1 MKRDVF
7 LFYFLERYSTM
18 FNRDNL
24 ELGVIAGVGA
34 GLAGLLGN
42 VIDVEL
48 GLLLFPVVAGGMAI
62 VVKILKDKLIK

>member
-1 MKRDVF
+1 
-7 LFYFLERYSTM
+7 M

-24 ELGVIAGVGA
+24 ELGVVVGIGA

>member
-1 MKRDVF
+1 MF
-7 LFYFLERYSTM
+7 IFLERYSTM

-24 ELGVIAGVGA
+24 ELGVIAGVRA

-62 VVKILKDKLIK
+62 VVKILKDKLMN